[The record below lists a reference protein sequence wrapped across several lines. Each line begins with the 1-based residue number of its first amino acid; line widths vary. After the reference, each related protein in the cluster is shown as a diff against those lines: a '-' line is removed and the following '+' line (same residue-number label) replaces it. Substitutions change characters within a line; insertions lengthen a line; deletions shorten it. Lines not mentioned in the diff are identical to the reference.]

1 MKRSSVDRTESVSRI
16 KQKPR
21 ISRTLLASLGRA
33 ADSLARSETTSRKA
47 RPSLLTKKV
56 KRYTKLATKA
66 MLLSPVFHRI
76 VSLIVVTFIGTG
88 LLYVSYSYISKSFA
102 NEVVISQSEIIN
114 RVGLLTA
121 LPPEEPYEIV
131 RVQDEETLRKQNS
144 FYSEVKEGDYILVYK
159 HLAVIYDLRNNVIV
173 ALKRTK

>member
-1 MKRSSVDRTESVSRI
+1 MKRSSAGRTESVPLV

-21 ISRTLLASLGRA
+21 VSRALLTSLSRVA
-33 ADSLARSETTSRKA
+33 VSVARRETASRKA
-47 RPSLLTKKV
+47 RPALLTKKL

-76 VSLIVVTFIGTG
+76 VSLVLVTTLGSG
-88 LLYVSYSYISKSFA
+88 LLYVSYTYISKSFA

-114 RVGLLTA
+114 RVGLLTT

-144 FYSEVKEGDYILVYK
+144 FYNEVKEGDYILVYK
-159 HLAVIYDLRNNVIV
+159 HVAVIYDLRNNVIV